1 MAAGLSQGPGSGV
14 TEPGSPAVF
23 GSPGPP
29 APPGSSGPAQAQ
41 GAGTQSLR
49 WTVRSGDW
57 MVVVMNPDGA
67 PGVTVRADVGV
78 SSPALPALASALLV
92 AGLTAG
98 LIGAALV
105 VIPARL
111 AAGRR

>member
-1 MAAGLSQGPGSGV
+1 
-14 TEPGSPAVF
+14 
-23 GSPGPP
+23 
-29 APPGSSGPAQAQ
+29 
-41 GAGTQSLR
+41 
-49 WTVRSGDW
+49 

-78 SSPALPALASALLV
+78 STPVLPALAGELLV
-92 AGLTAG
+92 AGLAAG